1 MRIEIVGHDEAHN
14 GSQFLISYLCDQ
26 RVAID
31 AGGIGELAPLSRQFQ
46 IEDVFLTHAHLDHTA
61 TLPVFLDNVFNPGPE
76 CVRLHGL
83 RATLQVLQQDMFN
96 NRLWPDFIALSTPQ
110 NRFLETHELEPERT
124 VSAGHLKLTPVLL
137 RHVIPTVGYL
147 VSDERSTV
155 AFISDTLPTDRI
167 WELARDCPNLKAV
180 FLEVSFPNAM
190 TWLAEAAAHLTP
202 DTFRTELAKLGRDV
216 PVVAIHLKP
225 RFRSELE
232 REIHA
237 LQLPQ
242 IQIGRAGEVFE
253 F

>member
-1 MRIEIVGHDEAHN
+1 
-14 GSQFLISYLCDQ
+14 
-26 RVAID
+26 
-31 AGGIGELAPLSRQFQ
+31 
-46 IEDVFLTHAHLDHTA
+46 
-61 TLPVFLDNVFNPGPE
+61 
-76 CVRLHGL
+76 
-83 RATLQVLQQDMFN
+83 
-96 NRLWPDFIALSTPQ
+96 
-110 NRFLETHELEPERT
+110 
-124 VSAGHLKLTPVLL
+124 
-137 RHVIPTVGYL
+137 
-147 VSDERSTV
+147 V

-242 IQIGRAGEVFE
+242 IQIGRAGQVFE

>member
-1 MRIEIVGHDEAHN
+1 MKIEIVGHDEAHH
-14 GSQFLISYLCDQ
+14 GSQFLISYVCDQ
-26 RVAID
+26 QVAID

-83 RATLQVLQQDMFN
+83 SATLQVLQQDMFN
-96 NRLWPDFIALSTPQ
+96 NRLWPDFVALSTPQ
-110 NRFLETHELEPERT
+110 NRFLEMRDFEPEQT
-124 VSAGHLKLTPVLL
+124 VAAAHLKLTPVLL

-147 VSDERSTV
+147 VSDGRSTV

-167 WELARDCPNLKAV
+167 WELARGCPDLKAV
-180 FLEVSFPNAM
+180 FLEVSFPNSM

-202 DTFRTELAKLGRDV
+202 QTFRSELAKLGRDV

-225 RFRSELE
+225 RFRAELE
-232 REIHA
+232 REIEA
-237 LQLPQ
+237 LGLPQ
-242 IQIGRAGEVFE
+242 VRIGRAGETLE

>member
-1 MRIEIVGHDEAHN
+1 MRIEIVGHDEAHH

-26 RVAID
+26 QVAID

-61 TLPVFLDNVFNPGPE
+61 SLPMFLDNVFNPGPE

-83 RATLQVLQQDMFN
+83 PETLRVLQQDMFN

-110 NRFLETHELEPERT
+110 NRFLELHEVIAERPVT
-124 VSAGHLKLTPVLL
+124 AGHLQLTAVPL

-147 VSDERSTV
+147 VSDGQATV
-155 AFISDTLPTDRI
+155 AFVSDTLPTDRI
-167 WELARDCPNLKAV
+167 WEVARACPNLKAV

-190 TWLAEAAAHLTP
+190 TWLADAAAHLTP
-202 DTFRTELAKLGRDV
+202 NTFRDELRKLGREV

-225 RFRSELE
+225 RFRVELE
-232 REIHA
+232 QEITA
-237 LQLPQ
+237 LGLPQ
-242 IQIGRAGEVFE
+242 VQIGRAGEVFT